1 MAQINLMLAGDDA
14 VRIEDQVDEALA
26 GLLAADGPNLVPAGR
41 RKVDA
46 ALTEVAWIDDED
58 SRNHVSLMLDTDM
71 PAQWL
76 AVTAHDEATIE
87 EIAQALRDG
96 IDVRGYDDL
105 LGEAES
111 GAGGRGALSRLA
123 LTHDAR
129 LAAEFPVL
137 LERALSSAEAT
148 RREDAVMAAH
158 LVGDRAQV
166 PALKR
171 ALTRETDSGIKAM
184 LEHTIQTL
192 EGAPP

>member
-1 MAQINLMLAGDDA
+1 MAQINLMLASDDA

>member
-1 MAQINLMLAGDDA
+1 MAQINLMLASDDA

-96 IDVRGYDDL
+96 VDVRGYDDL